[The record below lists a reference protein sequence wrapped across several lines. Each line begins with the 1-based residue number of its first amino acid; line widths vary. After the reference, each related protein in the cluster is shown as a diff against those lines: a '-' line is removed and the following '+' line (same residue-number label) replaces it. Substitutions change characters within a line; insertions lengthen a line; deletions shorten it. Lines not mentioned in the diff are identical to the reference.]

1 MKWRDIIIGA
11 LITLFVTIIAGVI
24 VYYVTR
30 VPAKTQAQEK
40 LVYQV
45 EQPSCFLSEQNKLA
59 LLTIR
64 VGNLGSKEA
73 NSTELAIK
81 FEKDVSILDKQI
93 KMSSAPAG
101 KFEDHSKVSNA
112 VNLYFPVLLAGE
124 TATVS
129 LMVDTPIQKIPEIG
143 LRSAVSIGKE
153 GPFILEKPQETNKKE
168 LFGKA
173 LVALV
178 PIAAFLQLFLVG
190 LLSRKIRSHIRRF
203 IPITRSIN
211 NTAFLYIHQG
221 LLKDAE
227 QLLKNEITTR
237 GADAFSLANY
247 GLALCLNGKIEE
259 GKKRLKATEWYSRL
273 NHEKAVVAFNNAL
286 VALAEDDL
294 EEGKKYLDV
303 ALKLSKHEI
312 TRYCKFSELVKMYK
326 EKYPEI
332 GEIIN
337 PTKKQ

>member
-30 VPAKTQAQEK
+30 EPAKAPAQEK

-45 EQPSCFLSEQNKLA
+45 EQPNCFLSEQNKLA

-81 FEKDVSILDKQI
+81 FEKDVSVLDKQI

-101 KFEDHSKVSNA
+101 KFEDHSKESNV
-112 VNLYFPVLLAGE
+112 VNLFFPALLAGE
-124 TATVS
+124 TATIS
-129 LMVDTPIQKIPEIG
+129 LMVDTPIQKTPEIG
-143 LRSAVSIGKE
+143 LRSAVSIGNE
-153 GPFILEKPQETNKKE
+153 GPFIIEKPQEINRKE
-168 LFGKA
+168 SFGKA

-190 LLSRKIRSHIRRF
+190 LLSGKFRSRISRF
-203 IPITRSIN
+203 IPTTRSIN

-221 LLKDAE
+221 LHKEAE
-227 QLLKNEITTR
+227 QLLRNQIRTS
-237 GADAFSLANY
+237 GADAISLANY
-247 GLALCLNGKIEE
+247 DLALCLNSKMEE

-286 VALAEDDL
+286 VSFTEDKL
-294 EEGKKYLDV
+294 EEGKNYLEE
-303 ALKLSKHEI
+303 ALKLNKHEI
-312 TRYCKFSELVKMYK
+312 TRYCEFSELVKMYK

-332 GEIIN
+332 VNIIN
-337 PTKKQ
+337 PTKK

>member
-1 MKWRDIIIGA
+1 MRWRDIIIGA

-30 VPAKTQAQEK
+30 EPEKAPAQEK

-73 NSTELAIK
+73 NNTELAIK
-81 FEKDVSILDKQI
+81 FEKDVSVLDKQI

-101 KFEDHSKVSNA
+101 KFEDHSKENNA
-112 VNLYFPVLLAGE
+112 VHLYFPTLLAGE
-124 TATVS
+124 TATIS

-143 LRSAVSIGKE
+143 LRSAASIGKE
-153 GPFILEKPQETNKKE
+153 GPFILEKPLETNKKE
-168 LFGKA
+168 SFGKA

-178 PIAAFLQLFLVG
+178 PIAAFLQLFLLG
-190 LLSRKIRSHIRRF
+190 LLSGKVRSRIRRF
-203 IPITRSIN
+203 IPTTRSIN

-221 LLKDAE
+221 LQKDAE
-227 QLLKNEITTR
+227 QLLENEIRTS

-247 GLALCLNGKIEE
+247 GLALCLNGKMEE
-259 GKKRLKATEWYSRL
+259 GKKRLNASEWYSRL

-286 VALAEDDL
+286 VALTEDDI
-294 EEGKKYLDV
+294 EGGKKHLHN
-303 ALKLSKHEI
+303 ALKLNKHEI
-312 TRYCKFSELVKMYK
+312 TRYCEFSELVKMFK
-326 EKYPEI
+326 EEYPEI

-337 PTKKQ
+337 PTKK

>member
-30 VPAKTQAQEK
+30 EPTKPPAQEK

-45 EQPSCFLSEQNKLA
+45 EQPSCFLSDQNKLA

-73 NSTELAIK
+73 NDTELVIK
-81 FEKDVSILDKQI
+81 FEKDISVLDKQI

-101 KFEDHSKVSNA
+101 KFEDHTKKSNV
-112 VNLYFPVLLAGE
+112 VNLYFPTLLAGE
-124 TATVS
+124 TATIS
-129 LMVDTPIQKIPEIG
+129 LMVDTPIQKTPEVG
-143 LRSAVSIGKE
+143 FRSAVSIGKE
-153 GPFILEKPQETNKKE
+153 GPFVREVPPETNKKE
-168 LFGKA
+168 SFEKA

-178 PIAAFLQLFLVG
+178 PIAAFLQLFLIG
-190 LLSRKIRSHIRRF
+190 LLSGKVRSRISRF
-203 IPITRSIN
+203 IPTTRSIN

-221 LLKDAE
+221 LHEDAE
-227 QLLKNEITTR
+227 RLLRNEIRTS
-237 GADAFSLANY
+237 GANAISLANY

-259 GKKRLKATEWYSRL
+259 GKKRLKAAEWHSRS
-273 NHEKAVVAFNNAL
+273 NHERAIVAFNNAL
-286 VALAEDDL
+286 VAFAEDNFQ
-294 EEGKKYLDV
+294 EGKNFLGD

-312 TRYCKFSELVKMYK
+312 TRYCEFSELVKGYK

-332 GEIIN
+332 EEIIN
-337 PTKKQ
+337 PTKK